1 MKTKIRQGAAKSK
14 KQQINLPSDL
24 FLFHLLP
31 AEKQKKKQP
40 SELTRTCKKQ

>member
-14 KQQINLPSDL
+14 NQQINLPADQ
-24 FLFHLLP
+24 FLIHLLP

-40 SELTRTCKKQ
+40 